1 MSNVDIGGDEEM
13 PYIEAGRRKQF
24 DSIVDKLVQVMPV
37 GFDPGEL
44 NYCISRLLWSL
55 WEKHSRY
62 YTGNDLIGVLECV
75 KQEFYRR
82 KMVPYEE
89 IKKCLN
95 GDITEVG
102 VV

>member
-1 MSNVDIGGDEEM
+1 M

-24 DSIVDKLVQVMPV
+24 DSIVDKLAQAMPV
-37 GFDPGEL
+37 GFDPGDL

-75 KQEFYRR
+75 KQEFYRC
-82 KMVPYEE
+82 KMVPHEE

-95 GDITEVG
+95 GDIIEVG
-102 VV
+102 EV